1 MSYREEIKIY
11 NSTEELAQDYNNFRE
26 QWDYDRDCEL
36 GIHDSGLWF
45 KRVMADGRF
54 KLKVTEHER
63 WVENLRQDGLNDLEI
78 DDYYRM
84 LKNQFITIV
93 EKEPFDGRPKSP
105 EERIEILKEID
116 ERRIKQIKKDGASE
130 KEIKEMEADL
140 KAHREKLYREWSK
153 GR

>member
-1 MSYREEIKIY
+1 MSRREEIKIY
-11 NSTEELAQDYNNFRE
+11 NTMEELTQDYDNFRE

-54 KLKVTEHER
+54 KLKVTEHKR
-63 WVENLRQDGLNDLEI
+63 WVENLRQDGLNDMEI

-93 EKEPFDGRPKSP
+93 EKEPFIEPSKTL
-105 EERIEILKEID
+105 EERRKLMEEVDSEK
-116 ERRIKQIKKDGASE
+116 IKAIREDGASD
-130 KEIKEMEADL
+130 KEIKEMEAAL
-140 KAHREKLYREWSK
+140 KARREKYLR
-153 GR
+153 